1 MMSVCP
7 QVNRELAGSRDQEP
21 LTVTWQCQQNA
32 WRQNLPLM
40 FSRAGAAVT
49 RTLVLPHPH
58 LSNTQRHLLSRY
70 PQVWT
75 RVKGVMG
82 MKLAVGGGG
91 FLTQGLAD
99 PSSAGDSTP
108 APPGD
113 LG

>member
-1 MMSVCP
+1 M
-7 QVNRELAGSRDQEP
+7 
-21 LTVTWQCQQNA
+21 
-32 WRQNLPLM
+32 
-40 FSRAGAAVT
+40 
-49 RTLVLPHPH
+49 LPHPH
-58 LSNTQRHLLSRY
+58 LSNMERHLLSRY

-99 PSSAGDSTP
+99 PSSVGHSTP

-113 LG
+113 LGYVTPRILLVTSEMMPLDDRL